1 MDKNMIKIDDLVRQ
15 RLGGGEEEERP
26 GAWLQ
31 MRDLLDQ
38 KLPAQSTPAGGYN
51 WKRMLTAATG
61 VVLLASLTVGGYK
74 AYESYK
80 LQKETRAVAHSFGI
94 PPAAMDGGNGIHIN
108 STGNST
114 GTSAGKVKE
123 TASNNTVSP
132 ATSGNNTKVGATA
145 LNGEQMKATAK
156 KPSTVKETGREP
168 LPAEV
173 KLVTEPVQGAQT
185 VNTTA
190 TKGKNSNP
198 LHAANNTSINNP
210 QPTIQ
215 QPAASTTATPAN
227 TTSAAGNPTAGSSIP
242 QTGVAMNTHANSKT
256 VKGNQPNSTASN
268 TEISQKSLSPNATD
282 NRVASHLTDPQ
293 NTNTPAQAIP
303 KTAPT
308 NTTTK
313 TEKPALAAS
322 AAVSKTV
329 AGSNMKPETQDN
341 TKVSKP
347 VSMDTIDRYVVNEKV
362 IINPL
367 TRTARFVFD
376 TTYKGIMPIAKR
388 NNDPATWASAGAAS
402 KNNAVTEADS
412 KAPTALSSVKV
423 KSQKT
428 RLWDAYGFQQKIE
441 DAKFKVSQTQFYGG
455 VTFGVNSYLF
465 GPNNMNGVQAGVR
478 GLVVFD
484 ETVAFLSE
492 LKYIQRFNN
501 NSVINDNY
509 LSASSGTVNEI
520 EHFFKFSALH
530 SIEMPLAVKYAFN
543 RLHLLGGANL
553 AYNFK
558 ASAEEVIRP
567 LAQPTPGHTFATA
580 PVISI
585 NDFGPR
591 FSVGGVLGIGY
602 SITPAFDVDFR
613 ATKNLFDNA
622 KGAGA
627 RVVSRELYRS
637 PSLQLSIG
645 YRFSQR
651 NKIPRAK

>member
-38 KLPAQSTPAGGYN
+38 KLPAQNMPVGGYN

-74 AYESYK
+74 AYDNYQ
-80 LQKETRAVAHSFGI
+80 LQKEARTVAHSVGV
-94 PPAAMDGGNGIHIN
+94 PQAASDDGNAIHVNSMGNGNGTPAIEVNETAPDNTKSPAISRKPAEVRASGEAAAKATSAKTS
-108 STGNST
+108 STG
-114 GTSAGKVKE
+114 
-123 TASNNTVSP
+123 
-132 ATSGNNTKVGATA
+132 
-145 LNGEQMKATAK
+145 
-156 KPSTVKETGREP
+156 KETGKES
-168 LPAEV
+168 LPIEV
-173 KLVTEPVQGAQT
+173 KLVTEPVKGAQA
-185 VNTTA
+185 VNTTGA
-190 TKGKNSNP
+190 KGINSNP
-198 LHAANNTSINNP
+198 LHTANNTSINNP
-210 QPTIQ
+210 QNTTQ
-215 QPAASTTATPAN
+215 QPAATTATHANSN
-227 TTSAAGNPTAGSSIP
+227 TTSVAGNHPSPSVP
-242 QTGVAMNTHANSKT
+242 QSGVVANTYVNSKT
-256 VKGNQPNSTASN
+256 VKGNQPNGTVSN
-268 TEISQKSLSPNATD
+268 TELSQKTLSPNATD
-282 NRVASHLTDPQ
+282 NQVASNLTDPQ
-293 NTNTPAQAIP
+293 NNTPTQTIT
-303 KTAPT
+303 KTAPA

-313 TEKPALAAS
+313 TEKPMLASS

-329 AGSNMKPETQDN
+329 AGSNTKPETQDN

-388 NNDPATWASAGAAS
+388 NNEPAIWASAAS
-402 KNNAVTEADS
+402 KNNAVAEADS
-412 KAPTALSSVKV
+412 KAPLALSSVRV

-428 RLWDAYGFQQKIE
+428 RLWDSYGFQQKVE

-465 GPNNMNGVQAGVR
+465 GPNSMNGVQAGVR

-509 LSASSGTVNEI
+509 LSGASGAVNEI

-558 ASAEEVIRP
+558 ASAEEVTRP

-585 NDFGPR
+585 DDFGPR
-591 FSVGGVLGIGY
+591 FSVGGVLGVGY

-613 ATKNLFDNA
+613 VTKNLFDNA
-622 KGAGA
+622 KGAGG